1 MPRRRARNTP
11 APGLPVKGSSCKCN
25 VFKAS
30 AASILCEGSK
40 GGIKKEVSTQFFLLQ
55 VDDRVADDDA
65 DDGHNDDD
73 ANDDD
78 GGCGGQ
84 DGHHPMRKGR
94 GHDDRTNTTI
104 K

>member
-1 MPRRRARNTP
+1 MLQRCARNTP

-40 GGIKKEVSTQFFLLQ
+40 GRIKKEVSTQFFLLQ
-55 VDDRVADDDA
+55 VNDRVADDDA
-65 DDGHNDDD
+65 DDGHNNND
-73 ANDDD
+73 ADNDD
-78 GGCGGQ
+78 GECGGQ